1 MKEVLFLNF
10 GSNLGKDILKN
21 VYQKLELQHCYVIDY
36 LPTSFAKDI
45 NVKKTLDHY
54 YITRGCYPE
63 EINQFPP
70 LNSTLLKEM
79 SHVETVV
86 LKMIDRLYTETYS
99 YQERKEMY
107 LNHLR
112 YWDHF
117 LRNFNIDCVV
127 LPNYPHEM
135 YDFVICHLC
144 ERYNIDYYCL
154 ATLPIVKNRFF
165 LHKNFFKNDSALKN
179 VYVDIESNWSEV
191 KNKMSLTKEFSFYWE
206 TINKNKSMQVPFYM
220 KSNLK
225 KRNVIK
231 DSKNVLLKFLEVNKL
246 FKRIVYRLSNIKKQL
261 SVILKNRELKKF
273 YTKNCQLFNKD
284 EDYIYLGLHYQP
296 ELTTCPLGG
305 VFVDQILMVQ
315 TLSKALPKH
324 IKIYLKEH
332 PTQWRY
338 LSRGR
343 SLKFY
348 DDLLKMDNVVL
359 LHPNTNSFDLSIN
372 ALAVATVSGTVGW
385 EALFYGIPTLIFGDA
400 FYKYSKGVY
409 QIKRLEDCQRAIRQ
423 IMTEGK
429 LSSTFL
435 KCICIT

>member
-117 LRNFNIDCVV
+117 LRNFNINCVV

-135 YDFVICHLC
+135 YDYVICHLC
-144 ERYNIDYYCL
+144 ERYNIDYY
-154 ATLPIVKNRFF
+154 
-165 LHKNFFKNDSALKN
+165 
-179 VYVDIESNWSEV
+179 
-191 KNKMSLTKEFSFYWE
+191 
-206 TINKNKSMQVPFYM
+206 
-220 KSNLK
+220 
-225 KRNVIK
+225 
-231 DSKNVLLKFLEVNKL
+231 
-246 FKRIVYRLSNIKKQL
+246 
-261 SVILKNRELKKF
+261 
-273 YTKNCQLFNKD
+273 
-284 EDYIYLGLHYQP
+284 
-296 ELTTCPLGG
+296 
-305 VFVDQILMVQ
+305 
-315 TLSKALPKH
+315 
-324 IKIYLKEH
+324 
-332 PTQWRY
+332 
-338 LSRGR
+338 
-343 SLKFY
+343 
-348 DDLLKMDNVVL
+348 
-359 LHPNTNSFDLSIN
+359 
-372 ALAVATVSGTVGW
+372 
-385 EALFYGIPTLIFGDA
+385 
-400 FYKYSKGVY
+400 
-409 QIKRLEDCQRAIRQ
+409 
-423 IMTEGK
+423 
-429 LSSTFL
+429 
-435 KCICIT
+435 